1 MIRDGDSS
9 HAKRS
14 FETFEEF
21 RKKEEKIRHQIR
33 MIYTMRKIAIKT
45 EIAFLRDKMADYL
58 LLESKILEFFDI

>member
-14 FETFEEF
+14 FDWKNFE
-21 RKKEEKIRHQIR
+21 KGKIRDQIR
-33 MIYTMRKIAIKT
+33 MIYMIRKIAIKT
-45 EIAFLRDKMADYL
+45 KIAFLRDKMADYL